1 MGDERG
7 RNPIIYMTWPIN
19 RAATCQ
25 GFHFTVGSEI
35 GGATSGCT
43 WDSTFLNTQDAS
55 KTLLAAAVHSP
66 FLGHRSLR
74 FFFSFFAAPCCDFS
88 AGCSAALRSGFV
100 PLNGAV
106 VDGRL
111 WKDHVQSACLRMA
124 CATSR
129 EIIYMFVE
137 VPDWNAP
144 CTNMMFIISIR
155 IVLHQPFSVGSNFPH
170 VLEISI
176 WIGFYSPVLLFETHI
191 FVKGLGPSLMV

>member
-7 RNPIIYMTWPIN
+7 RNSIIYMTWPIN

-25 GFHFTVGSEI
+25 GFHCTFGSEI

-55 KTLLAAAVHSP
+55 KMLLAAAVHSP

-74 FFFSFFAAPCCDFS
+74 FFFAAPCCDFS

-106 VDGRL
+106 VDGCL

-144 CTNMMFIISIR
+144 RTNMMLIISIPML
-155 IVLHQPFSVGSNFPH
+155 LHQPFSVGSNFPH

>member
-7 RNPIIYMTWPIN
+7 RNPIINMTWPIN

-55 KTLLAAAVHSP
+55 KALLAAAVHSP

-74 FFFSFFAAPCCDFS
+74 FFSFFAAPCCDFS

-100 PLNGAV
+100 LLNGAV

-111 WKDHVQSACLRMA
+111 WKDHVQSVCLRMA
-124 CATSR
+124 WATSR
-129 EIIYMFVE
+129 EIINMFVE

-144 CTNMMFIISIR
+144 RTNMMFIISIP
-155 IVLHQPFSVGSNFPH
+155 IVLHKPFSVGSNFPH
-170 VLEISI
+170 FLEIST
-176 WIGFYSPVLLFETHI
+176 WIGFYSPVL
-191 FVKGLGPSLMV
+191 

>member
-1 MGDERG
+1 MHMGFYLFEHSKRFEDVARCSRSQSLFG
-7 RNPIIYMTWPIN
+7 PSF
-19 RAATCQ
+19 AA
-25 GFHFTVGSEI
+25 
-35 GGATSGCT
+35 
-43 WDSTFLNTQDAS
+43 
-55 KTLLAAAVHSP
+55 
-66 FLGHRSLR
+66 
-74 FFFSFFAAPCCDFS
+74 FFFFFFAAPCCDFS

-100 PLNGAV
+100 PLKWAV